1 MASTVQRAVIVLTL
15 VALVIGI
22 VSAGVSGQRNR
33 GIGGAL
39 VYSVRQ
45 KPEVV
50 QEKRAEE
57 SKNELSQE
65 FSTLPFDYS
74 GGLSWAGVDAEVA
87 QVRSGENETVFDLTE
102 ADQFRGYLRSER
114 KLPKGFVDHY
124 FEAIVLENDIDIQTM
139 AENVRDMSQVF
150 SEEDFGGLQCTM
162 KNPREFVQFVETGQV
177 PAGAEQWTSGI
188 GKGDLVAVTQE
199 DGEQFMRKWISAAAK
214 TGVSPITML
223 AVATFASCPAQQPDF
238 LIAYENMYGPN
249 AVATQIN

>member
-1 MASTVQRAVIVLTL
+1 MASIVQRAVIVLTL
-15 VALVIGI
+15 VAVTIGI
-22 VSAGVSGQRNR
+22 VSAGMSGQHNR

-39 VYSVRQ
+39 VYAVRQ
-45 KPEVV
+45 KPELV
-50 QEKRAEE
+50 QEKRTEE
-57 SKNELSQE
+57 SKIELSQE
-65 FSTLPFDYS
+65 FSTLPFGYS
-74 GGLSWAGVDAEVA
+74 GGLSWAGADAEVA
-87 QVRSGENETVFDLTE
+87 QVHGGENETKFDLTE
-102 ADQFRGYLRSER
+102 ADQFRSYLRLEQ

-139 AENVRDMSQVF
+139 AENVRDMSQIF
-150 SEEDFGGLQCTM
+150 SAEEFGGLQCTM
-162 KNPREFVQFVETGQV
+162 KNSQEFVQFVKTGQV

-199 DGEQFMRKWISAAAK
+199 DGEQFMSKWISAAAK

-238 LIAYENMYGPN
+238 LIAYENKYGPN